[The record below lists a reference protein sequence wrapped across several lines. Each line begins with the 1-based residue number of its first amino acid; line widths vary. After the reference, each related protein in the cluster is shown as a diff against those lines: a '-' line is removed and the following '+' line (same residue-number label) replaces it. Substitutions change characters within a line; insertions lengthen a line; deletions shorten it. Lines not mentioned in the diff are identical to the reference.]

1 MRRSF
6 RGVCPARSSLFIHAH
21 CSETSSAFPLRSSHQ
36 SEQEAFCP
44 GSLGPHFHLLIGCHP
59 QVAARP
65 LTCHLRNSW
74 CCHSSGPGLLKRREK
89 KKKKFQPH
97 SLRLWGERRRPQCLI
112 TPSHDS
118 THQDSSSNKSI
129 SL

>member
-1 MRRSF
+1 MQEELFGVEFNLWMKHKETHKVGRVIENEAVVSGCLSRAKFSLHTGTLF
-6 RGVCPARSSLFIHAH
+6 RDLI
-21 CSETSSAFPLRSSHQ
+21 FPLRSSHQ

-44 GSLGPHFHLLIGCHP
+44 RSLGPHFHLLSGCHP

-89 KKKKFQPH
+89 KKKKIPA
-97 SLRLWGERRRPQCLI
+97 S
-112 TPSHDS
+112 
-118 THQDSSSNKSI
+118 
-129 SL
+129 